1 MDCTPTP
8 ISTIF
13 STSTSLIPS
22 TITSSSAVL
31 VTPSGSIST
40 WIVTSCSTPPSASQP
55 TDSTNSAV
63 SPTSTD
69 SLSISTSTTASAS
82 SSSSDDVISFSMT
95 SRTTGNGGTLTTTA
109 VDSPTSPVGQLQEE
123 TTLAVLDG
131 QTLSSDESQS
141 LLLNSHQRGMR
152 GRADHVKMIKKRQ
165 ENCQTITSTSTMAAT
180 LTTSWSLIFST
191 TESTSLVEA
200 PVETVMGGCDGTT
213 TTAAS
218 TEQITVTTDP
228 LTSSTITSAAAVST
242 SNPTQTS
249 SSTLTTPL
257 EATSTSILPSSS
269 IPVSQPPT
277 PTPASTSSPVQDL
290 ETVSSSSSTSL
301 DPLLSAVFTGPS
313 LTTESGQSSTTDL
326 LAPIM
331 SYAILTAQPTEI
343 DSANTE
349 PPLSSDTPIISD
361 EEATTSV
368 GAEAENT
375 SSTKAVI
382 PGVAGIQTSPSSS
395 KSMTNT
401 LAFQNSKPTL
411 NHNSSTSPNGG
422 EEAEGESSGS
432 SNKGTAAGAAIGGIF
447 ALIALIAA
455 ILFFVR
461 FWKKRQRAER
471 TASLRA
477 SWFYGEKI
485 LNHTDE
491 SENEKRRSAPAPST
505 EPSARPSIQPISRFS
520 APSFASRSEGL
531 GALLARPLKNLRRDS
546 SPLMKP
552 LKLVSGDPN
561 EEARRN
567 EDNSIWGKLA
577 YPFKAIPLPS
587 TEGISERLRNIP
599 GFKPRQ
605 SFTVKSRNISSPQ
618 PIDPEIATGTNN
630 GIFESSKLLPIFSK
644 FRSIRQSFKRSSI
657 LSNNL
662 RYVRQSQ
669 VRGTPAWAE
678 KHPNEKPIPVIIGG
692 EAWDERHSESDHP
705 HPVKVNFMQP
715 PPPSAI
721 GSSSKHDSMNS
732 DSPYPTIVPGD
743 SHQNHGIGTA
753 FSSGMD
759 MEMEYNKPTHVQL
772 RHLTWGSSYAPPRT
786 SILSANGMMIHG
798 AMEPSEDGNSI
809 YSRTSMSHGHGSNN
823 LHRSGTMKSNFSD
836 STTSNL
842 MIPPRS
848 SISHN
853 SGNGGNVTSPP
864 PIGMGPFPRAFFSPL
879 SAGSNGSRS
888 SFGVLPPLPENGI
901 NTDKHMKDFR
911 RMTRSTQHS
920 SGIWEYSAYVDTGSN
935 ANSQRGS
942 GSDGNSNS
950 NSETQGQGQRRISNG
965 HSSLTSTGPMGILK
979 STSSYSPLPPTMIY
993 PNSNSNSPIPIYSP
1007 SSAPGPG
1014 DIPYTAPSPNRM
1026 SYGGSMLKHS
1036 SLPPSSPPGIEH
1048 SSLPLP
1054 LPSHGQPHVQRS
1066 YTSPIPSIL
1075 APKSAEEGDRIT
1087 KAWYA
1092 KPLWDNT
1099 QQSQQ
1104 NQVANPTS
1112 ILLPARSAGPGSG
1125 PDYTYMYSQK
1135 SGNSIYSKGDR
1146 ASRKSVKSVKSV
1158 RWEDEDGG
1166 NDEGGGGVA
1175 RAL

>member
-40 WIVTSCSTPPSASQP
+40 WVVTYCSTPPVPSQS
-55 TDSTNSAV
+55 TDTTTFTI

-69 SLSISTSTTASAS
+69 SMSISISTTASDS
-82 SSSSDDVISFSMT
+82 SSSGNDVISFGMTSMT
-95 SRTTGNGGTLTTTA
+95 TGDGGTLTTTA

-141 LLLNSHQRGMR
+141 LLLSSHQRGMR
-152 GRADHVKMIKKRQ
+152 GRTEHVKVIKKRQ
-165 ENCQTITSTSTMAAT
+165 ENCQTITSTSTITAT
-180 LTTSWSLIFST
+180 PTTSWSLIFST
-191 TESTSLVEA
+191 TESTSLIEV

-213 TTAAS
+213 TTASS
-218 TEQITVTTDP
+218 TEQLNITTDP
-228 LTSSTITSAAAVST
+228 PTLSTITSAAAVIT
-242 SNPTQTS
+242 SAPTQTS
-249 SSTLTTPL
+249 SSILTTSL
-257 EATSTSILPSSS
+257 EETSTSILPSSS
-269 IPVSQPPT
+269 IPVSESPT
-277 PTPASTSSPVQDL
+277 PTFSSSSSSVQDL
-290 ETVSSSSSTSL
+290 ETVPALSSSSTSL

-313 LTTESGQSSTTDL
+313 LTIESGQSSITDL
-326 LAPIM
+326 LAPIT
-331 SYAILTAQPTEI
+331 SDAIPTAQPTEI
-343 DSANTE
+343 DSADTE
-349 PPLSSDTPIISD
+349 PPLSSDTPIIPD
-361 EEATTSV
+361 DEATTS
-368 GAEAENT
+368 AEAEAEDT
-375 SSTKAVI
+375 SSTNADI
-382 PGVAGIQTSPSSS
+382 PGVAGIQTFPSSS

-401 LAFQNSKPTL
+401 LASQNSNPTL
-411 NHNSSTSPNGG
+411 NHNPSTSSTGG
-422 EEAEGESSGS
+422 EEAEGATSG

-471 TASLRA
+471 TVSLRA

-485 LNHTDE
+485 LNHNDG

-505 EPSARPSIQPISRFS
+505 EPSARPSIQPVSRFS

-561 EEARRN
+561 QEARRN
-567 EDNSIWGKLA
+567 EDDSIWGKLA
-577 YPFKAIPLPS
+577 YSFKGIPLPS
-587 TEGISERLRNIP
+587 TEGISERLRTIP
-599 GFKPRQ
+599 GFKPRR

-657 LSNNL
+657 LSSNL
-662 RYVRQSQ
+662 KYIRQSQ

-678 KHPNEKPIPVIIGG
+678 KHPNEKPIPVMVGQ
-692 EAWDERHSESDHP
+692 AWDERHSESDHP

-715 PPPSAI
+715 PPPSAT
-721 GSSSKHDSMNS
+721 GSSSKHGSMNS
-732 DSPYPTIVPGD
+732 DSPYPTIVPGN
-743 SHQNHGIGTA
+743 SPQNHGIGTA
-753 FSSGMD
+753 FGSGMD

-809 YSRTSMSHGHGSNN
+809 YSRTSMSHGYGSDN

-836 STTSNL
+836 STTSNF
-842 MIPPRS
+842 MVPPRS
-848 SISHN
+848 STSHN
-853 SGNGGNVTSPP
+853 SGNGGNVPSPP
-864 PIGMGPFPRAFFSPL
+864 PIGIGPFPRALLSPL
-879 SAGSNGSRS
+879 SAGSNGSRG

-901 NTDKHMKDFR
+901 DTDKHMKDLR
-911 RMTRSTQHS
+911 RITRSTQQS

-942 GSDGNSNS
+942 GSNGNSNS
-950 NSETQGQGQRRISNG
+950 NSEIQGQGQRRISNG
-965 HSSLTSTGPMGILK
+965 QSSLTGTGTGTGPMGILK
-979 STSSYSPLPPTMIY
+979 STSSCSPLPPTMIY
-993 PNSNSNSPIPIYSP
+993 PNSNSNSPIPIYAP
-1007 SSAPGPG
+1007 NSAFGPG
-1014 DIPYTAPSPNRM
+1014 DIPYTVPSPKRM

-1036 SLPPSSPPGIEH
+1036 SLPPSSPPEIEI

-1054 LPSHGQPHVQRS
+1054 PQPQRS

-1087 KAWYA
+1087 KAWYE

-1104 NQVANPTS
+1104 NQAANPTS
-1112 ILLPARSAGPGSG
+1112 ILLPPRSAGPGSG
-1125 PDYTYMYSQK
+1125 PDHTYMYSQN

-1146 ASRKSVKSVKSV
+1146 ASRTSVKSVKSV
-1158 RWEDEDGG
+1158 RWEDEDRGD
-1166 NDEGGGGVA
+1166 DEGGGGVA

>member
-31 VTPSGSIST
+31 VTPSGSKST
-40 WIVTSCSTPPSASQP
+40 WVVTSCSTPPSASQP
-55 TDSTNSAV
+55 TDSTTSAV
-63 SPTSTD
+63 SPSSTD
-69 SLSISTSTTASAS
+69 SLSISTSTTFSDS
-82 SSSSDDVISFSMT
+82 STSSDDVISFGMTSMT
-95 SRTTGNGGTLTTTA
+95 TADGGTLTTTA

-141 LLLNSHQRGMR
+141 LLLNSHQRGIK
-152 GRADHVKMIKKRQ
+152 GRRVHVQMMEKRQ
-165 ENCQTITSTSTMAAT
+165 DNCQTITSTSTIAAT
-180 LTTSWSLIFST
+180 PTTSWSLIFST
-191 TESTSLVEA
+191 TESTSLVEV

-213 TTAAS
+213 TTASS
-218 TEQITVTTDP
+218 TEPVSTTSDS
-228 LTSSTITSAAAVST
+228 LASSSTTPAVPVST
-242 SNPTQTS
+242 SGPTQTS
-249 SSTLTTPL
+249 GSTMTTSL
-257 EATSTSILPSSS
+257 EEPSTSIMPSSS

-277 PTPASTSSPVQDL
+277 FTPAYTSSPVQDL
-290 ETVSSSSSTSL
+290 ETLSSSSSTSL

-313 LTTESGQSSTTDL
+313 LTTESGQASTTDL
-326 LAPIM
+326 LAPIT
-331 SYAILTAQPTEI
+331 SDAIPTAQPTEI

-349 PPLSSDTPIISD
+349 FPLSSDTPITPD
-361 EEATTSV
+361 EEAPTSTE
-368 GAEAENT
+368 AEAEIM

-382 PGVAGIQTSPSSS
+382 PGVAGIQASPSSS
-395 KSMTNT
+395 SRLVTNT
-401 LAFQNSKPTL
+401 LASQNSKPTL
-411 NHNSSTSPNGG
+411 NHHSSTSSTGG
-422 EEAEGESSGS
+422 EEAEGESSG

-485 LNHTDE
+485 LNHNDG
-491 SENEKRRSAPAPST
+491 SENEKRRSTTAPST

-567 EDNSIWGKLA
+567 EDNNLWDKIA

-618 PIDPEIATGTNN
+618 PIDSELASGTNN
-630 GIFESSKLLPIFSK
+630 GIFESSKLLPILSK

-662 RYVRQSQ
+662 KYVRQSQ
-669 VRGTPAWAE
+669 ARGTPAWAD
-678 KHPNEKPIPVIIGG
+678 KHPNEKPIPVVVG
-692 EAWDERHSESDHP
+692 EAWDERHSESEHP

-715 PPPSAI
+715 PPPSAT
-721 GSSSKHDSMNS
+721 GSSSRHGSMNS
-732 DSPYPTIVPGD
+732 DSPYPTIVPGN

-759 MEMEYNKPTHVQL
+759 MDMEYNKTTHVQL

-786 SILSANGMMIHG
+786 SVLSANGMMIHG

-836 STTSNL
+836 SNTSNF

-853 SGNGGNVTSPP
+853 SGNRGNVPSPP
-864 PIGMGPFPRAFFSPL
+864 PIGMGPFPRALFSPL
-879 SAGSNGSRS
+879 SAGSNGSRG

-901 NTDKHMKDFR
+901 DTDKHMKDLR
-911 RMTRSTQHS
+911 RITRSTQHS

-942 GSDGNSNS
+942 GSNSNGKP
-950 NSETQGQGQRRISNG
+950 ETSGHVQGERRTSNG
-965 HSSLTSTGPMGILK
+965 QSSLTSTGPMGILK

-993 PNSNSNSPIPIYSP
+993 PSSNWNSPIPIYAP
-1007 SSAPGPG
+1007 TSAPGPG
-1014 DIPYTAPSPNRM
+1014 DIPYTVPSPKRI

-1036 SLPPSSPPGIEH
+1036 SLPPSSPHGIDH

-1054 LPSHGQPHVQRS
+1054 LPSHGQTHVQKS

-1075 APKSAEEGDRIT
+1075 APKSVEEGDRIT
-1087 KAWYA
+1087 KAWYE

-1112 ILLPARSAGPGSG
+1112 ILLPPRSAGPPPGSG

-1135 SGNSIYSKGDR
+1135 SGNSVYSKGDR

-1158 RWEDEDGG
+1158 RWEDEDG
-1166 NDEGGGGVA
+1166 NIDEVGG